1 MSVLVVICGLSGA
14 GRSTAAAALEDAGWF
29 VVDNLPLALIPKVVE
44 LGAEG
49 RSKKLALVIGPLAPS
64 DVVELAELV
73 GELRASPGGM
83 QLIFLDATDDALVS
97 RFEGTKRRHP
107 VAAVGLV
114 ESITAER
121 AMLAPIREL
130 ADVIIE
136 TSELSV
142 HELRERTLGVM
153 DPEALTNR
161 LQVRVSSFGYKY
173 GLPRDADLVIDTRF
187 LPNPYWHRQ
196 YRDLT
201 GLDADVRRFILDR
214 PETRLFLDRLWGLVE
229 FLLPQFVAEGKSYL
243 NVAIGCTGGRHRSVV
258 VAEVLA
264 HRIKQAGFPVGTR
277 HRDMERQA

>member
-1 MSVLVVICGLSGA
+1 VTSLVVICGLSGA
-14 GRSTAAAALEDAGWF
+14 GRSTAASALEDAGWF

-49 RSKKLALVIGPLAPS
+49 GSRKLALVIGPLVSS
-64 DVVELAELV
+64 DVDELVELI
-73 GELRASPGGM
+73 GELRASPSGM
-83 QLIFLDATDDALVS
+83 QLIFLDASDDVLVS

-107 VAAVGLV
+107 VDGGGLV
-114 ESITAER
+114 ESIAAER
-121 AMLAPIREL
+121 AMLAPIRDV

-142 HELRERTLGVM
+142 HELRGRTLGVM
-153 DPEALTNR
+153 DPEALNNR

-187 LPNPYWHRQ
+187 LPNPYWYRQ

-201 GLDADVRRFILDR
+201 GLDPEVRRFILER
-214 PETRLFLDRLWGLVE
+214 PETKQFLDRLWDLVE

-258 VAEVLA
+258 VAEILA
-264 HRIKQAGFPVGTR
+264 HRIKQAGFRVGTR